1 MSTESCKLPRPENAD
16 ALPCAWPDCP
26 EGSPK
31 ERVAL
36 MEGSVGVLR
45 MHAGRRYE
53 VEADQGATLWERKR
67 VGSNWEWTKVDGRSG
82 G

>member
-1 MSTESCKLPRPENAD
+1 MSTEPCNHPRPDNSD

-26 EGSPK
+26 DGSPK
-31 ERVAL
+31 ERVAI

-45 MHAGRRYE
+45 MHSGRRYE

-67 VGSNWEWTKVDGRSG
+67 VGNSWEWTKVEGRPG